1 MTKDRTAEKI
11 LALAIEPGRASDV
24 TGDLLEL
31 SANGRVWFWPAVFHA
46 LISITV
52 VELKTRSRFY
62 LGLAMRGSL
71 VQSGIAIAVT
81 CPYTLGKYF
90 FSYPTYLDRGWFDFI
105 GFVLWILAPLI
116 AGCWTL
122 RRALGQRLAVC
133 LALGAVSPFV
143 LAVLNIPFVLAWSLA
158 HGKPGFPTLWL
169 NWWEVAFL
177 APYLLSAIFAGGSSE
192 PSSGEFKAPEFG
204 ESPNDA

>member
-1 MTKDRTAEKI
+1 MTKGRTAEKI

-31 SANGRVWFWPAVFHA
+31 NANGRVWFWPAVFHA
-46 LISITV
+46 LISISV
-52 VELKTRSRFY
+52 VELKTRPRFY

-90 FSYPTYLDRGWFDFI
+90 FSYPAYLDRGWFDFI
-105 GFVLWILAPLI
+105 GLVLWILAPLI

-122 RRALGQRLAVC
+122 RRAPGRRLAVC
-133 LALGAVSPFV
+133 LALAAVSPFV
-143 LAVLNIPFVLAWSLA
+143 LAMLNIPFVLAWSLA

-169 NWWEVAFL
+169 NWWEAAFL
-177 APYLLSAIFAGGSSE
+177 APYLLSAIFARGHSE
-192 PSSGEFKAPEFG
+192 LTRGRFEAS
-204 ESPNDA
+204 ESDERLNDA